1 LRWRVNKL
9 FFRDPGEGW
18 LFYPSPGIYKK
29 YRGEIMELL
38 NTLYN
43 LMGLV
48 FVLGTMISM
57 GLNLTIKQIT
67 KPLRDVRFVVMAL
80 LANFVIPPILALVL
94 IRVFSLDD
102 SLAVGLLLVSL
113 AAGAPSLPKT
123 AQFAKEDT
131 AAATGLMVLLVVV
144 TIFILPIALPL
155 LITGISVT
163 FWDIASG
170 LVYLILIPL
179 AVSLFVRARWPELAA
194 SALPSFTQ
202 ASNLSLLILL
212 VLMVV
217 LNFSDV
223 VGLLGSGG
231 LFASLILVI
240 LTVVGGYLLGRL
252 GKSGSWLQGLG
263 AGQRNIA
270 AAMVVATMNFGNDEV
285 VMVVVYSLIIMLIL
299 IPLALELGKQ
309 AKAAEGEGEIDT
321 DSHLASN

>member
-1 LRWRVNKL
+1 
-9 FFRDPGEGW
+9 
-18 LFYPSPGIYKK
+18 
-29 YRGEIMELL
+29 MELL

-48 FVLGTMISM
+48 FVLGTISSM
-57 GLNLTIKQIT
+57 GLSLTIAQIT
-67 KPLRDVRFVVMAL
+67 RPLRNARFVIVAL
-80 LANFVIPPILALVL
+80 LANFVIPPILAFIL
-94 IRVFSLDD
+94 IQVFSLDE
-102 SLAVGLLLVSL
+102 SLATGLLLVSL
-113 AAGAPSLPKT
+113 AAGAPALPKT
-123 AQFAKEDT
+123 AVFAKLDT

-144 TIFILPIALPL
+144 TIIVMPIALPL
-155 LITGISVT
+155 LLTGISVT

-179 AVSLFVRARWPELAA
+179 AISLFVRARYPDAAA
-194 SALPSFTQ
+194 SVQPMFAQ

-223 VGLLGSGG
+223 VSLLGSGG
-231 LFASLILVI
+231 LLASLILVI

-252 GKSGSWLQGLG
+252 GKAGSWLQALG

-285 VMVVVYSLIIMLIL
+285 VMVVVYSLIVMVVL
-299 IPLALELGKQ
+299 IPLALELGKR
-309 AKAAEGEGEIDT
+309 ATATVPEGAE
-321 DSHLASN
+321 AS

>member
-1 LRWRVNKL
+1 V
-9 FFRDPGEGW
+9 
-18 LFYPSPGIYKK
+18 
-29 YRGEIMELL
+29 ELL

-48 FVLGTMISM
+48 FVLGTIISM
-57 GLNLTIKQIT
+57 GLSLTMAQIT
-67 KPLRDVRFVVMAL
+67 GPLRNARFVSMAL
-80 LANFVIPPILALVL
+80 LANFVIPPILAFIL
-94 IRVFSLDD
+94 IRVFSLDE

-113 AAGAPSLPKT
+113 AAGAPALPKT
-123 AQFAKEDT
+123 AVFAKVDT

-144 TIFILPIALPL
+144 TIVVMPIALPL
-155 LITGISVT
+155 LLTGISVT

-179 AVSLFVRARWPELAA
+179 ALSLFVRARYPEAAA
-194 SALPSFTQ
+194 SAQPMFTQ

-231 LFASLILVI
+231 LLASLILVI
-240 LTVVGGYLLGRL
+240 LTVVGGYLLGKL
-252 GKSGSWLQGLG
+252 GQAESWIQALG

-285 VMVVVYSLIIMLIL
+285 VMVVVYSLIVMVIL
-299 IPLALELGKQ
+299 IPLALELGKR
-309 AKAAEGEGEIDT
+309 ATITEAETDT
-321 DSHLASN
+321 DL